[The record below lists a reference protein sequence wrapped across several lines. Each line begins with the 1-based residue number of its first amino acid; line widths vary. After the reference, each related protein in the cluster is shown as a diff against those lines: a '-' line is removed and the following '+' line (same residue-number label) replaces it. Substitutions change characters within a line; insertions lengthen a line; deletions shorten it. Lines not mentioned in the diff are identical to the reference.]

1 MLFFLD
7 ESWQATKN
15 EKYKVG
21 ILAAVQI
28 KSHDYNECSKQFY
41 LLKSKHLGA
50 VAGNKEIKGNGIFR
64 NYLFDLE
71 AKSIVSR

>member
-7 ESWQATKN
+7 ESWQVTKN

-28 KSHDYNECSKQFY
+28 KSHDYNECSK
-41 LLKSKHLGA
+41 
-50 VAGNKEIKGNGIFR
+50 
-64 NYLFDLE
+64 
-71 AKSIVSR
+71 